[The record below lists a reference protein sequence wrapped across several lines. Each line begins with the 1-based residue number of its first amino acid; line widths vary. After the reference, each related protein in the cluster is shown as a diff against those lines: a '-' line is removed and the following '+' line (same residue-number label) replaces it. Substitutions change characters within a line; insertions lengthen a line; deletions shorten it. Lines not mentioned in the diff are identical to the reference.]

1 VLLVTGNA
9 AQGFSSAHS
18 QISKMATSTQT
29 LPGSAAKSLLS
40 TDAPKSPPTFS
51 FTPFLRSTY
60 GHALIATT
68 PVCPAF
74 AAGHCPL
81 GRRCP
86 DRHPT
91 PSQQQSSG
99 YHHFGRQNDNY
110 VCKHWLKALCMK
122 GDNCDYLHE
131 YNLRKMSECQ
141 FYNQNGYCQNGD
153 ECLYLHVKEESR
165 LPLCEDYNKAFC
177 EKGPRCGKRHVRRKL
192 CKFYLAG
199 FCPEGRECTEGV
211 HLKVGGEER
220 KADGE
225 DAASRRRR
233 ADEMDRRDEDEGRRD
248 FGRNRD
254 RDRDAEAGRWRGR
267 GGRGA
272 KWKNKRDR

>member
-1 VLLVTGNA
+1 MATTTETQPSSHAAQVLL
-9 AQGFSSAHS
+9 SSD
-18 QISKMATSTQT
+18 
-29 LPGSAAKSLLS
+29 P
-40 TDAPKSPPTFS
+40 PKNPPTFS

-60 GHALIATT
+60 GHALIPTT

-81 GRRCP
+81 GRKCP

-91 PSQQQSSG
+91 PSQQQTSG

-165 LPLCEDYNKAFC
+165 LPLCEDYNKGFC
-177 EKGPRCGKRHVRRKL
+177 ERGPKCGKRHVRRKL
-192 CKFYLAG
+192 CRFYLAG
-199 FCPEGRECTEGV
+199 FCPDGRECTEGV
-211 HLKVGGEER
+211 HLKAVGEEGKGEGADDAAARRR
-220 KADGE
+220 KADE
-225 DAASRRRR
+225 A
-233 ADEMDRRDEDEGRRD
+233 ERRDDDEGRRD

-254 RDRDAEAGRWRGR
+254 GEGGRWRGR
-267 GGRGA
+267 GGGRGG
-272 KWKNKRDR
+272 KWKNRKDR

>member
-1 VLLVTGNA
+1 MATVTETLSS
-9 AQGFSSAHS
+9 SSAT
-18 QISKMATSTQT
+18 KAV
-29 LPGSAAKSLLS
+29 LS
-40 TDAPKSPPTFS
+40 TEPPKSPPTFS

-60 GHALIATT
+60 GHALISTS

-165 LPLCEDYNKAFC
+165 LPLCEDYNKGFC
-177 EKGPRCGKRHVRRKL
+177 EKGPKCGKRHVRRKL

-199 FCPEGRECTEGV
+199 FCPDGRDCTEGV
-211 HLKVGGEER
+211 HLKVGGEDSKGE
-220 KADGE
+220 AD
-225 DAASRRRR
+225 DVASRRRR
-233 ADEMDRRDEDEGRRD
+233 AEEIERRDDDDGRRD
-248 FGRNRD
+248 FARNRD
-254 RDRDAEAGRWRGR
+254 GEGGRWRGR
-267 GGRGA
+267 GARGG
-272 KWKNKRDR
+272 KWKNRRDR